1 MISTN
6 YIPSLDG
13 IRAVSIALVFLSHGG
28 VSDKIP
34 GGFGVTVFFFLS
46 GYLITTLLTK
56 EWDKFGSIAMRAFYV
71 RRVLRLGPPLIIT
84 LVFSLGLVAL
94 GLAKGEW
101 DTGTI
106 LSQVFFYYNY
116 YSLYGDSQ
124 TVDGL
129 GILWSLAVEEHF
141 YLVWPT
147 VFVLLARNYLNSS
160 HLIAILVVVLLWR
173 FVRYFIFADPEWTIY
188 ISTDTRIDSIL
199 YGCLLALLSWRGRA
213 QFLFPNQTIAR
224 YALLFAAIAL
234 ILATFLIRNDVVRS
248 TFRYSLQG
256 LALMPLFYYAV
267 ARPTDPIFRPLNWT
281 AVRWIGIWSYNLYLV
296 HHVIIKALAYNQIGT
311 FGSPLFLALA
321 AALSI
326 GLSALMF
333 STVEKPF
340 RAMRKKEHRKLNPTV

>member
-1 MISTN
+1 MVSTN

-13 IRAVSIALVFLSHGG
+13 IRAVSIALVFLSHAG

-84 LVFSLGLVAL
+84 LALSLTLVAL
-94 GLAKGEW
+94 GWAQGQW

-106 LSQVFFYYNY
+106 LSQVLFYFNY
-116 YSLYGDSQ
+116 YSLYGDAH

-147 VFVLLARNYLNSS
+147 IFVLLARNYLNSG
-160 HLIAILVVVLLWR
+160 HLIALLVVVLLWR
-173 FVRYFIFADPEWTIY
+173 FVRYFVFADPEWTIY

-199 YGCLLALLSWRGRA
+199 FGCLLALLKWRHMA
-213 QFLFPNQTIAR
+213 DALFPGGRVGR
-224 YALLFAAIAL
+224 YAVLFCAIGL
-234 ILATFLIRNDVVRS
+234 ILASFLIRDEAFRS

-267 ARPTDPIFRPLNWT
+267 ARPEDPFFRPLNWT
-281 AVRWIGIWSYNLYLV
+281 PVRWIGIWSYNIYLI
-296 HHVIIKALAYNQIGT
+296 HYVIIEALAYNRIGT
-311 FGSPLFLALA
+311 FGSPLFLLLA
-321 AALSI
+321 ASLSI
-326 GLSALMF
+326 GISALIF

-340 RAMRKKEHRKLNPTV
+340 RALRKKEHREPSPTH